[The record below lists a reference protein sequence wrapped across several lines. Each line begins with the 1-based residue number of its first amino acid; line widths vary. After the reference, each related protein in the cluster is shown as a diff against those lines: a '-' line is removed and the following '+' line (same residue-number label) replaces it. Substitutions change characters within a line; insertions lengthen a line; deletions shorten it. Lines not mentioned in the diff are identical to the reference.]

1 MSSSLP
7 PTITTMSLQ
16 DMVQVVE
23 VGKRKRTV
31 LSQVVCCVASSVVGR
46 ELNSDKLRLGP
57 ILPPSQVL
65 PHFPGRPCS
74 GPPPPPPITPSGR
87 ATVTRRR
94 HLGRGK
100 HVASGEEGGG
110 GEAGAES
117 FSSG

>member
-57 ILPPSQVL
+57 ILPSHKCCHIFPAGHAAAPSPL
-65 PHFPGRPCS
+65 
-74 GPPPPPPITPSGR
+74 PPITPSGR